1 MVAVSKRS
9 RHLSRPRHTRVRMTL
24 RTSVIAGVAL
34 LLGACS
40 SAIKTPEIVLTSIDV
55 GGIGLRG
62 ATLVA
67 NLEIAN
73 PNDFDIETDSIA
85 YELEAANPSEA
96 GSYSR
101 VTQGTVTQ
109 RIKVNDNDRTR
120 VEIPIEFAYSS
131 LSGAMRSIMDRGTFN
146 YRVRGTAYVR
156 EPLRRTVP
164 FTKSGN
170 ISLAGA
176 R

>member
-1 MVAVSKRS
+1 MKIKNCAIVA
-9 RHLSRPRHTRVRMTL
+9 
-24 RTSVIAGVAL
+24 AAL

-40 SAIKTPEIVLTSIDV
+40 SAIRSPEITLASIDV
-55 GGIGLRG
+55 AGIGLRG

-67 NLEIAN
+67 NLDIEN
-73 PNDFDIETDSIA
+73 PNSFDIETDSIV

-96 GSYSR
+96 GSYTR
-101 VTQGTVTQ
+101 VTQGALTQ

-120 VEIPIEFAYSS
+120 VEIPIEFTYSS

-146 YRVRGTAYVR
+146 YRVRGTAFVR

-164 FTKSGN
+164 FTKTGN
-170 ISLAGA
+170 LSLAGA

>member
-1 MVAVSKRS
+1 MKTKSSLMVA
-9 RHLSRPRHTRVRMTL
+9 
-24 RTSVIAGVAL
+24 VAL
-34 LLGACS
+34 LLGACA
-40 SAIKTPEIVLTSIDV
+40 SAIKAPQVTLTSIDV

-67 NLEIAN
+67 NLEIDN
-73 PNDFDIETDSIA
+73 PNSFDIETDSIS
-85 YELEAANPSEA
+85 YELEAANPSETGA
-96 GSYSR
+96 YTR
-101 VTQGTVTQ
+101 VTQGTVTE
-109 RIKVNDNDRTR
+109 RIKVSDGDRTR

-146 YRVRGTAYVR
+146 YRIRGTAYVR

-164 FTKSGN
+164 FTKTGN
-170 ISLAGA
+170 LSLAGA

>member
-1 MVAVSKRS
+1 MKMKTG
-9 RHLSRPRHTRVRMTL
+9 LM
-24 RTSVIAGVAL
+24 AGLVT

-40 SAIKTPEIVLTSIDV
+40 GAVRAPEITLTSIDV
-55 GGIGLRG
+55 AGIGLRG
-62 ATLVA
+62 ASLIA

-73 PNDFDIETDSIA
+73 PNDFDIETDSIV
-85 YELEAANPSEA
+85 YELEAANASDA
-96 GSYSR
+96 GSYTR
-101 VTQGTVTQ
+101 VSQGTVTE
-109 RIKVNDNDRTR
+109 RIKVDDNNRTR

-146 YRVRGTAYVR
+146 YRVRGTAFVR

-164 FTKSGN
+164 FTKTGN
-170 ISLAGA
+170 LSLAGA

>member
-1 MVAVSKRS
+1 MRMKTSLIAAVAV
-9 RHLSRPRHTRVRMTL
+9 
-24 RTSVIAGVAL
+24 
-34 LLGACS
+34 LLGACA
-40 SAIKTPEIVLTSIDV
+40 SAIKAPEITLTSIDV

-67 NLEIAN
+67 NLVIAN
-73 PNDFDIETDSIA
+73 PNDFDIETDSIV
-85 YELEAANPSEA
+85 YELEAANPSDA
-96 GSYSR
+96 ASYTR

-120 VEIPIEFAYSS
+120 VEIPIEFAYTG
-131 LSGAMRSIMDRGTFN
+131 LSGALRSIMDRGTFN
-146 YRVRGTAYVR
+146 YRVRGTAFVR

-164 FTKSGN
+164 FSKSGN
-170 ISLAGA
+170 LSLAGA